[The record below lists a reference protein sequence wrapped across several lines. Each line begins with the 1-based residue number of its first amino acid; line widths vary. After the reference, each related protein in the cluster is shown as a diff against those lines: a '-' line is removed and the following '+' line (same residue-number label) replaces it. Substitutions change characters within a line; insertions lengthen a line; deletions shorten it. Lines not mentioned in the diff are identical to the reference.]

1 MSAPHFEKR
10 RKLFQ
15 QELAKLA
22 TGKILIAVLHSG
34 TKGRLDQFYPN
45 PNFYYFTGV
54 DVPDAAYLV
63 LIDGKKISEGLF
75 LPPSNPLQARW
86 DGEGA
91 VSAGWMDRTGR
102 PDKLRL
108 NAMKETGFS
117 TVYLNSEIY
126 GYLERYLDKISDV
139 YLDFTSDGYGSS
151 EYSHFFWQK
160 LSASK
165 PFMKARSVKD
175 ILHSLRHSKDSFEIG
190 KMREAI
196 AITAEAHEKIMAH
209 LRPGLYE
216 YELQAVVEYVFTS
229 RGGQQNAFD
238 TIIGSG
244 KNSTVLHYNRNEKRI
259 EKGDLVVCDI
269 GVRKDYYCAD
279 LTRTYPADGRF
290 TKKQRIYYDI
300 VLEAHD
306 RVIRF
311 AKAGV
316 KIAEINMMVNEFY
329 AKKGVD
335 KFYFHGTS
343 HHLGIEAHDGGNLE
357 DPLKEGAVIT
367 VEPGLYL
374 SEEEIG
380 IRIEDDILIKKNGCE
395 VLSRALTTDMGE
407 IEKKMAAPRKKIVI

>member
-1 MSAPHFEKR
+1 
-10 RKLFQ
+10 
-15 QELAKLA
+15 
-22 TGKILIAVLHSG
+22 
-34 TKGRLDQFYPN
+34 
-45 PNFYYFTGV
+45 
-54 DVPDAAYLV
+54 
-63 LIDGKKISEGLF
+63 
-75 LPPSNPLQARW
+75 
-86 DGEGA
+86 
-91 VSAGWMDRTGR
+91 
-102 PDKLRL
+102 
-108 NAMKETGFS
+108 
-117 TVYLNSEIY
+117 
-126 GYLERYLDKISDV
+126 
-139 YLDFTSDGYGSS
+139 
-151 EYSHFFWQK
+151 
-160 LSASK
+160 
-165 PFMKARSVKD
+165 
-175 ILHSLRHSKDSFEIG
+175 
-190 KMREAI
+190 
-196 AITAEAHEKIMAH
+196 MAH